1 MPGAADRT
9 DAGGRRGVVVPLL
22 MSCHPLPAAAM
33 TVALTVAAA
42 LTGRRPA
49 ECVLVAGTTF
59 TGQLTIGWTN
69 DVVDAER
76 DRRTGRQDK
85 PVALGT
91 VSRRTVL
98 LATGAMTAV
107 VVPLSLANGRRSG
120 LAHLGLVLNGWLYNL
135 LLKQTALSFVPY
147 AVGFGMLPAFL
158 SYGGWGPGAH
168 GSPPTRSMTALAAV
182 LGVGIHVLNAT
193 PDIAED
199 TETGVRHLPLRI
211 AARVGAPRL
220 FRAAV
225 AGTGIT
231 AAAMAVVG
239 ATVGVRRPTGRDD

>member
-1 MPGAADRT
+1 MPGAEDGG
-9 DAGGRRGVVVPLL
+9 DAGGRRAVVVPLL

-59 TGQLTIGWTN
+59 TGQLTIGWMN

-76 DRRTGRQDK
+76 DRRTGRDDK
-85 PVALGT
+85 PVALRT
-91 VSRRTVL
+91 VSPRTVL
-98 LATGAMTAV
+98 LGTGAMTAA
-107 VVPLSLANGRRSG
+107 VVPLSLANGRPSG
-120 LAHLGLVLNGWLYNL
+120 LAHLGFVLSAWLYNL
-135 LLKQTALSFVPY
+135 RFKQTALSWLPY
-147 AVGFGMLPAFL
+147 AVGFGLLPTFI

-168 GSPPTRSMTALAAV
+168 GSPPRRSMTALAAV
-182 LGVGIHVLNAT
+182 LGVGIHVLNAV

-211 AARVGAPRL
+211 AAKVGAARL
-220 FRAAV
+220 YRAAA
-225 AGTGIT
+225 AGT
-231 AAAMAVVG
+231 AVVAVAMAVV
-239 ATVGVRRPTGRDD
+239 AARVGVRRPTGRDD